1 MNNKEVLFKF
11 NFKQLSWLSYVS
23 LLFWALISLFTPEQY
38 KILSKIS
45 NFILIPCIL
54 IFLFHLLQSFAGRGK
69 LYYKPNMLKNV
80 GYVVFCC
87 VLVASESYTQLILMI
102 RIFIVLLI
110 LFFYLQYRNN
120 LLINLKIKSIN
131 LRLDLSELFYWLFFS
146 FILINLLLYGSLSID
161 FYFPSIM
168 DKNYTGI
175 LIYFFLMLSFHR
187 KNIVGIFICFFYI
200 LFMTQSRSLYGMI
213 AIYFFIKIFRTRI
226 YNILQKVHFKNT
238 FKQFLLLFIGIVCL
252 SSFWIQF
259 VAVNPLS
266 QYREGLNDGS
276 NKMRFAAN
284 IYAEHQMLNNPQ
296 YFYKGLGDD
305 IKEVFGIADEDTTLH
320 TQFMGIRLVQPHNC
334 FLNMMLKIGI
344 FEAILYFWLLSI
356 ILDKIWSKNNMEY
369 YLPYLINACFMHS
382 LLNGAYLVIW
392 SFILISTLDYA
403 GEVKS
408 CNYKIKMPF
417 SIF

>member
-131 LRLDLSELFYWLFFS
+131 LRLDLSELFYWS
-146 FILINLLLYGSLSID
+146 
-161 FYFPSIM
+161 
-168 DKNYTGI
+168 
-175 LIYFFLMLSFHR
+175 
-187 KNIVGIFICFFYI
+187 V
-200 LFMTQSRSLYGMI
+200 
-213 AIYFFIKIFRTRI
+213 
-226 YNILQKVHFKNT
+226 
-238 FKQFLLLFIGIVCL
+238 
-252 SSFWIQF
+252 
-259 VAVNPLS
+259 
-266 QYREGLNDGS
+266 
-276 NKMRFAAN
+276 
-284 IYAEHQMLNNPQ
+284 
-296 YFYKGLGDD
+296 
-305 IKEVFGIADEDTTLH
+305 
-320 TQFMGIRLVQPHNC
+320 
-334 FLNMMLKIGI
+334 
-344 FEAILYFWLLSI
+344 
-356 ILDKIWSKNNMEY
+356 
-369 YLPYLINACFMHS
+369 
-382 LLNGAYLVIW
+382 
-392 SFILISTLDYA
+392 
-403 GEVKS
+403 VK
-408 CNYKIKMPF
+408 
-417 SIF
+417 